1 MKIGLVLEG
10 GAMRGMYTA
19 GVLDTFLD
27 KDFWVDGIISVSA
40 GALFGV
46 NYPSKQKGRAIRYNK
61 KFMPDSRYV
70 SLKNLIKAGNII
82 SKAFAFYEV
91 PFKQDVFDNTTF
103 QQTQMDF
110 YATITNLNT
119 AQAEYVKLTDPLA
132 QMEVLRAT
140 SAMPY
145 VSMPVEINSVPYLD
159 GAIADSIPLEQM
171 KKMGYDKIIVVLT
184 RTLDY
189 RKSKPNPILAKLWYR
204 KYPKFADVVNNRYA
218 MYNKQVE
225 NVIEQAEKGE
235 IFVIR
240 PSVDLNIKRVEKDPN
255 KLQAMYDLG
264 VSDMQREWENLQAF
278 LATS

>member
-1 MKIGLVLEG
+1 
-10 GAMRGMYTA
+10 MRGMYTA
-19 GVLDTFLD
+19 GVLDTFLN
-27 KDFWVDGIISVSA
+27 KDFWVDGVISVSA

-70 SLKNLIKAGNII
+70 SLKNLIKTGNII

-91 PFKQDVFDNTTF
+91 PFKQDVFDNATF
-103 QQTQMDF
+103 QQTQMNF

-145 VSMPVEINSVPYLD
+145 VSMPVEINGVPYLD

-189 RKSKPNPILAKLWYR
+189 RKSKPNPLLARLWYR
-204 KYPKFADVVNNRYA
+204 KYPKFADAVNNRYA

-240 PSVDLNIKRVEKDPN
+240 PSVDLNIKRIEKDPN

>member
-1 MKIGLVLEG
+1 
-10 GAMRGMYTA
+10 
-19 GVLDTFLD
+19 
-27 KDFWVDGIISVSA
+27 
-40 GALFGV
+40 
-46 NYPSKQKGRAIRYNK
+46 
-61 KFMPDSRYV
+61 MPDSRYV
-70 SLKNLIKAGNII
+70 SLKNLIKTGNII

-91 PFKQDVFDNTTF
+91 PFKQDVFDNATF
-103 QQTQMDF
+103 QQTQIDF

-145 VSMPVEINSVPYLD
+145 VSTPVEINSVPYLD
-159 GAIADSIPLEQM
+159 GAITDSIPLEQM

-189 RKSKPNPILAKLWYR
+189 RKSKPNPLLARLWYR
-204 KYPKFADVVNNRYA
+204 KYPKFADAVNNRYA

-240 PSVDLNIKRVEKDPN
+240 PSVDLNIKRIEKDPN